1 MGELARQNV
10 SGAIAIN
17 NVDDLSR
24 VSKMLVT
31 SRFFSDCTE
40 AAQAGVKVMAGLE
53 IGVPAFAAM
62 TGIHIIKGKPS
73 IGAGIM
79 SAKVKSSGTYWYEE
93 LEHSDTVCKLA
104 FFEAE
109 MRPMIRELKIKVAK
123 GEITKS
129 EFNERL
135 ETLSLGV
142 STFTIAD
149 AKKAGTQ
156 NIEKFPRNMLFARAM
171 SNGVKWYCPDIFLM
185 SVYVPEEL
193 GASVDADGHVIDVTD
208 VTEAPPSIA
217 PMVEV
222 VNDEPTAPTVVL
234 AMDAVNRT
242 KALAKMLSYTND
254 EVKGVRTKAKLP
266 KVETM
271 TESDFEQFRDAL
283 FIDWGLRQNKFHAYT
298 HAVNGLNAVKE
309 EAVVVNENLD
319 DEGWWQL
326 WSSYVNAHEP
336 VTPKAHA
343 EVA

>member
-1 MGELARQNV
+1 MSELARQNV

-109 MRPMIRELKIKVAK
+109 MRPMIRELKLKVAK
-123 GEITKS
+123 GEIKKAEYS
-129 EFNERL
+129 ERL
-135 ETLSLGV
+135 ETLALGV

-171 SNGVKWYCPDIFLM
+171 SNGVKWYCPDVFLM

-193 GASVDADGHVIDVTD
+193 GATVDADGHVIDVE
-208 VTEAPPSIA
+208 VSEPRLHAIEPSTE
-217 PMVEV
+217 
-222 VNDEPTAPTVVL
+222 TASTVSVVL
-234 AMDAVNRT
+234 AENAVERT
-242 KALAKMLSYTND
+242 KALAEMMGYTNN
-254 EVKGVRTKAKLP
+254 EIKKVRVAAKLP
-266 KVETM
+266 EVKAM
-271 TESDFEQFRDAL
+271 TEAEFEQFRDAL
-283 FIDWGLRQNKFHAYT
+283 FIDWGLRQNKFKAYQHAS
-298 HAVNGLNAVKE
+298 NGLNAVKE
-309 EAVVVNENLD
+309 EAVVVNEGLD
-319 DEGWWQL
+319 DDGWWML

-336 VTPKAHA
+336 VAPVIEA